1 MTRELIFAS
10 RPSNLARWQTNYVI
24 EQLHKYWID
33 LQTDMQIITT
43 RGDQILDQA
52 IPDIGGKGLF
62 TYELEEALLN
72 GRLHAA
78 VHSLKDLPTENSP
91 GLTIASIPIRADYH
105 DVLVCPAGLSLK
117 KLPSNSVIGTSSVR
131 RGAQILAYRPD
142 LQIKP
147 IRGNVETRI
156 KKIIAGEYDA
166 AIMAAAG
173 LTRLGLQEYITE
185 NISEEIMLPAAGQG
199 ALAVQ
204 CRSDDDETINL
215 LQAIH
220 HQETALA
227 VRAERAF
234 LAALGGGCSLP
245 VAALAYVQ
253 EQRIELTGVIVA
265 PDGSLSVRNS
275 VSGFDPLDAGRRLA
289 KEAIDSGAWD
299 AVRAMLIKER

>member
-10 RPSNLARWQTNYVI
+10 RPSNLARWQTNFVM
-24 EQLHKYWID
+24 EQLRKSWID
-33 LQTDMQIITT
+33 LQAEMQIITT
-43 RGDQILDQA
+43 RGDKILDQA
-52 IPDIGGKGLF
+52 LPDIGGKGLF
-62 TYELEEALLN
+62 TYELEQALLT

-78 VHSLKDLPTENSP
+78 VHSLKDLPTEDSP
-91 GLTIASIPIRADYH
+91 GLIIASIPVRADYH
-105 DVLVCPAGLSLK
+105 DVLVCPTGWSLEN
-117 KLPSNSVIGTSSVR
+117 LPLNSVIGTSSIR

-142 LQIKP
+142 LKIKS

-173 LTRLGLQEYITE
+173 LTRLGLHGYITE
-185 NISEEIMLPAAGQG
+185 SISEEIMLPAPGQG

-204 CRSDDDETINL
+204 CRSDDYATINL

-234 LAALGGGCSLP
+234 LSALGGGCSLP
-245 VAALAYVQ
+245 VAVLAHVQ
-253 EQRIELTGVIVA
+253 DQRIELTGLIVA
-265 PDGSLSVRNS
+265 PDGSQSVRNS
-275 VSGFDPLDAGRRLA
+275 VSGFDPLDVGRRLA
-289 KEAIDSGAWD
+289 QEAIDSGAWD
-299 AVRAMLIKER
+299 AIRAMLNEEK